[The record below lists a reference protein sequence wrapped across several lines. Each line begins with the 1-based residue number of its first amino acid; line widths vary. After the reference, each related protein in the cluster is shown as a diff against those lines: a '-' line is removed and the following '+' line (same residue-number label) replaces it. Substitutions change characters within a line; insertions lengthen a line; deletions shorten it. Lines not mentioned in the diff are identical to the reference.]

1 MIPSNVLYVAKGYN
15 FKELGYDYK
24 GSMLVLKTILGYEY
38 LWNRVRVQGGAYG
51 AMSSMS
57 RGGTMVLVSYR
68 DPNLTQTLNA
78 YDECYKFLEDIN
90 ISQREMTKYIIGT
103 MSILD
108 TPLNASSKGAKA
120 FGMYI
125 KGLTNEDL
133 QKERTEV
140 LETKIE
146 DIKSFAKIVK
156 EVMEKD
162 FLVVVGDD
170 KKIKENKEIFNN
182 LVNVLN

>member
-1 MIPSNVLYVAKGYN
+1 
-15 FKELGYDYK
+15 
-24 GSMLVLKTILGYEY
+24 
-38 LWNRVRVQGGAYG
+38 
-51 AMSSMS
+51 
-57 RGGTMVLVSYR
+57 
-68 DPNLTQTLNA
+68 
-78 YDECYKFLEDIN
+78 
-90 ISQREMTKYIIGT
+90 MTKYIIGT

-108 TPLNASSKGAKA
+108 TPLNASSKGAKV